1 MKEVYYV
8 ITPPPPN
15 ERLESLSPRERE
27 IFDLLLEGVSSK
39 EIAYRLKISNSTVDF
54 HRTKLYKKL
63 GIQSLHELFAKYAA
77 SSKAVQ
83 PTATGMIPVNTLGF
97 YSYTD
102 MERATEKGKSTAKIF
117 LTRNKIDGVNVD
129 VLNLKT
135 NLAKTKHDIHTAY
148 ADMHTTLL
156 NQRLR
161 KANGIR
167 FKARGDG
174 KPWQVEFHT
183 TESHAGEIFFS
194 YIYVFS
200 TIRNQVINVDIPYSS
215 IYLPDYWTQY
225 KFDFDKEKIVTL
237 SIGANFMQGYG
248 KSLLQ
253 IFDFEIF

>member
-1 MKEVYYV
+1 MMLH
-8 ITPPPPN
+8 TPPPPPP
-15 ERLESLSPRERE
+15 ERLGSLSPRERQ
-27 IFDLLLEGVSSK
+27 IFDLLIEGVAPK

-63 GIQSLHELFAKYAA
+63 GIQSLHELFAKYAVGA
-77 SSKAVQ
+77 KTVQ
-83 PTATGMIPVNTLGF
+83 STAAGMIPVNTLGF

-102 MERATEKGKSTAKIF
+102 AERRTERGKSTSKIF
-117 LTRNKIDGVNVD
+117 VIRKKIDGVNVD

-135 NLAKTKHDIHTAY
+135 HLIKTKHDIHTIY
-148 ADMHTTLL
+148 ADMHTTML

-194 YIYVFS
+194 YIYIFS

-215 IYLPDYWTQY
+215 IYLPDYWEEY

-237 SIGANFMQGYG
+237 SIGANYLQGYG

>member
-1 MKEVYYV
+1 L
-8 ITPPPPN
+8 PN
-15 ERLESLSPRERE
+15 CAS
-27 IFDLLLEGVSSK
+27 G
-39 EIAYRLKISNSTVDF
+39 Y
-54 HRTKLYKKL
+54 
-63 GIQSLHELFAKYAA
+63 SLHELFAKYASNA
-77 SSKAVQ
+77 KAVR
-83 PTATGMIPVNTLGF
+83 PTASGIIPVNVLGF

-102 MERATEKGKSTAKIF
+102 AERRTEIGKSTAKIF
-117 LTRNKIDGVNVD
+117 LTRKKIDGTAVD

-135 NLAKTKHDIHTAY
+135 HLVKTKHAIHTIY
-148 ADMHTTLL
+148 ADMHTTML

-183 TESHAGEIFFS
+183 TESHTGEIFFS
-194 YIYVFS
+194 YIYIFS

-215 IYLPDYWTQY
+215 IFLPDYWTQY

-237 SIGANFMQGYG
+237 SIGANYLQGYG

-253 IFDFEIF
+253 IFDFEVF

>member
-1 MKEVYYV
+1 MMLH
-8 ITPPPPN
+8 TPPPPH
-15 ERLESLSPRERE
+15 ERLESLTPRERE
-27 IFDLLLEGVSSK
+27 IFDLLLEGVSAK
-39 EIAYRLKISNSTVDF
+39 EIAFRLKISNATVDF

-63 GIQSLHELFAKYAA
+63 GIQSLHELFAKYAVNA
-77 SSKAVQ
+77 KAAQ
-83 PTATGMIPVNTLGF
+83 SAATTIIPVNTLGF

-102 MERATEKGKSTAKIF
+102 AERETESGKSTAKIF
-117 LTRNKIDGVNVD
+117 LSRTKIDGTTVD

-135 NLAKTKHDIHTAY
+135 NLVKTKYDIHTIY
-148 ADMHTTLL
+148 ADMHTTML

-183 TESHAGEIFFS
+183 TESHTGEIFFCYV
-194 YIYVFS
+194 YIFS
-200 TIRNQVINVDIPYSS
+200 TIRNKTITVDIPYSS
-215 IYLPDYWTQY
+215 IFLPDYWAKY

-237 SIGANFMQGYG
+237 SIGANYLQGYG

>member
-1 MKEVYYV
+1 MMLN
-8 ITPPPPN
+8 TPPPPPT
-15 ERLESLSPRERE
+15 ERLESLTPRERE
-27 IFDLLLEGVSSK
+27 IFDMLLEGVSPK
-39 EIAYRLKISNSTVDF
+39 EIAYRLKISNATVDF

-63 GIQSLHELFAKYAA
+63 GVQSLHGLFANYTANAKTAQPAA
-77 SSKAVQ
+77 MGK
-83 PTATGMIPVNTLGF
+83 IPVNILGF

-102 MERATEKGKSTAKIF
+102 VERETEKGKSTAKIF
-117 LTRNKIDGVNVD
+117 LSRTKIDGAAVD

-135 NLAKTKHDIHTAY
+135 HLVKTKNDIHTIY
-148 ADMHTTLL
+148 ADMHTTML

-183 TESHAGEIFFS
+183 TESHTGEIFFS

-215 IYLPDYWTQY
+215 IFLPDYWAQY

-237 SIGANFMQGYG
+237 SIGANYLQGYG
-248 KSLLQ
+248 KSTLQ